1 MNNFNKQMTIET
13 GIVKTIISKLV
24 FISKGNKINLDIYN
38 KEISNINSNIEDIEK
53 EMFSLEKSIKSSI
66 DNYSY
71 TSKIIYNTA
80 PNYVNE
86 ELLAK
91 NRKNTLDKQIAN
103 INYQKELLMNKLKE
117 LEHKKEVLISYYNSD
132 EFY

>member
-1 MNNFNKQMTIET
+1 MNNFNKQMTIES

-66 DNYSY
+66 DNHSY